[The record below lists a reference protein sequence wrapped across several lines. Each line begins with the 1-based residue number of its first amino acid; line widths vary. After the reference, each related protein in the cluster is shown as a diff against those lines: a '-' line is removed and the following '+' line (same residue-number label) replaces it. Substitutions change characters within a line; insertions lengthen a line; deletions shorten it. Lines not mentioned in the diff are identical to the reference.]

1 MRSRQPV
8 NRSRRLRRGADG
20 VASMPERMPARQR
33 ARANFRSGRGS
44 ILPLI
49 AFLLALSMAFLA
61 LTIDVMRTVYT
72 CDKLR
77 AAVESAGLAA
87 MCQAGNTTG
96 TAYDATARN
105 NVIYRLQELG
115 GSTGPA
121 WNQAPAGPD
130 STGSPFD
137 TDITFDTGS
146 PDLFYPNPDD
156 PREFFLRVTA
166 RRDGADSL
174 SMFFLPA
181 IYAFNTWAGL
191 PVPPGLSRVT
201 PSASVE
207 VISQPARRIGAGLAN
222 SSLAQAADSFSRTA
236 TFPLAVGIG
245 GFETARSTTGWQPV
259 NLVSSTAGATTSPAL
274 KCAFVNVARNQSG
287 TGEYHG
293 QASGSSAVDELMAL
307 MDYFNVNPPSSA
319 LAPGV
324 VEKESMLSAFDP
336 SAAEFKNMVDNGQLP
351 LRLQALDGSQYL
363 VVPVVLESPTGTANQ
378 RLSVAGFARLRLR
391 LVSVTSSQLN
401 LEAEIGE
408 AAPVCNATVG
418 DGSFYTG
425 PARAIN
431 ADTALFA
438 QRIDPGIT
446 VDSLALAPRQRG
458 IVLAPSISPRP
469 LGKIKLD

>member
-1 MRSRQPV
+1 MRES
-8 NRSRRLRRGADG
+8 
-20 VASMPERMPARQR
+20 MPAR
-33 ARANFRSGRGS
+33 FREKTKIRSARGS

-49 AFLLALSMAFLA
+49 AFLLALTVAFLA
-61 LTIDVMRTVYT
+61 LTIDVMRSIYT
-72 CDKLR
+72 CDKLQS
-77 AAVESAGLAA
+77 AVESAGLAA

-96 TAYDATARN
+96 TAFDTTAQN

-121 WNQAPAGPD
+121 WNQAPAGPA
-130 STGSPFD
+130 STGGPFD

-156 PREFFLRVTA
+156 PGEFFLRVTA

-181 IYAFNTWAGL
+181 IYSFNTWAGL
-191 PVPPGLSRVT
+191 PVPPGLSQVS
-201 PSASVE
+201 PSRSVE
-207 VISQPARRIGAGLAN
+207 VISQPARRIGAGLADPT
-222 SSLAQAADSFSRTA
+222 QAADAFSRTA
-236 TFPLAVGIG
+236 TFPFAVGLG
-245 GFETARSTTGWQPV
+245 GFETARGTTGWQPV
-259 NLVSSTAGATTSPAL
+259 NLLASTAGATTSAL
-274 KCAFVNVARNQSG
+274 KGAFVNVARNQSG
-287 TGEYHG
+287 TGDYHG

-307 MDYFNVNPPSSA
+307 LDYFSASPPASA

-336 SAAEFKNMVDNGQLP
+336 AATEFKNMVDNGQLP
-351 LRLQALDGSQYL
+351 LRLQALNGSQYL

-391 LVSVTSSQLN
+391 LVSVSSSQLN
-401 LEAEIGE
+401 LEAEIGD

-425 PARAIN
+425 PARALN

>member
-1 MRSRQPV
+1 MTGAGMRKSMPVKTGMRS
-8 NRSRRLRRGADG
+8 A
-20 VASMPERMPARQR
+20 
-33 ARANFRSGRGS
+33 RGS

-49 AFLLALSMAFLA
+49 AFLLALTVAFLA
-61 LTIDVMRTVYT
+61 LTIDVMRSVYT
-72 CDKLR
+72 CDKLQS
-77 AAVESAGLAA
+77 AVESAGLAA

-96 TAYDATARN
+96 TAYDVTAQN
-105 NVIYRLQELG
+105 NVINRLQELG

-121 WNQAPAGPD
+121 WNQAPAGPA
-130 STGSPFD
+130 STSGPFD

-146 PDLFYPNPDD
+146 SDLFYPNPDD
-156 PREFFLRVTA
+156 PQEFFLRVTA

-191 PVPPGLSRVT
+191 PVPPGLSQVSPYR
-201 PSASVE
+201 SVE
-207 VISQPARRIGAGLAN
+207 VISQPARRIGAGLADPT
-222 SSLAQAADSFSRTA
+222 QAPDAFSRTA
-236 TFPLAVGIG
+236 TFPFAVGLSE
-245 GFETARSTTGWQPV
+245 FETARSTTGWQPV
-259 NLVSSTAGATTSPAL
+259 NLVSSTTGATTSSTAL
-274 KCAFVNVARNQSG
+274 KGAFVNVARNQSG
-287 TGEYHG
+287 TGDYHG

-307 MDYFNVNPPSSA
+307 LDYFNVSPPASS

-336 SAAEFKNMVDNGQLP
+336 AAAEFKNMVDNGQLP

-363 VVPVVLESPTGTANQ
+363 VVPVVLEAPSGTANQ
-378 RLSVAGFARLRLR
+378 QLSVAGFARLRLR
-391 LVSVTSSQLN
+391 LVSVSSSQLN
-401 LEAEIGE
+401 LEAEIGD
-408 AAPVCNATVG
+408 AAPVFNATVG

-431 ADTALFA
+431 ADSALFA
-438 QRIDPGIT
+438 QRIDPAIT